1 MTGISNNPFLGPAW
15 VPVVAAIKM
24 LLTDKDMDAF
34 HFDTYAK
41 RYGMDPDRSPYIQA
55 RWDFDGHLQLEA
67 SGNLICDPPLTEE
80 QFREM
85 EFIGW
90 TRPDVDPAG
99 YASRDPSD
107 NPNFVRYYGPDANLD
122 EVAEFFLTTLTT
134 VYGLEETDYFA
145 FETPDR
151 VEALGGLKRLPIS
164 DGNPDGCIFGLIIGD

>member
-24 LLTDKDMDAF
+24 LLSDKDMDAF

-67 SGNLICDPPLTEE
+67 PGNLICDPPLTEE

-99 YASRDPSD
+99 YSSGHPSD

-151 VEALGGLKRLPIS
+151 VEALGGLKRLPVS
-164 DGNPDGCIFGLIIGD
+164 EGNPDSCIFGLIIGD